1 MCYLEIG
8 FRPRATGSEDLDLN
22 LDLDLDLV
30 PDLDLGLLHFEGC
43 RTG

>member
-8 FRPRATGSEDLDLN
+8 YRPGARGSEDLDLDLN
-22 LDLDLDLV
+22 LDLDLDL
-30 PDLDLGLLHFEGC
+30 GLLHFAGC